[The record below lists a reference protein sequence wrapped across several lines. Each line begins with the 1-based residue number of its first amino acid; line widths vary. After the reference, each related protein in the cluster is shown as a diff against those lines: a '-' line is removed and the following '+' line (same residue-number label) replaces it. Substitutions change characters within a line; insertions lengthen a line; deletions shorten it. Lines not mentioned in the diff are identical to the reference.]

1 MSDLPPLDQPQAYV
15 VVGPNDQRGPY
26 TLDLLIGE
34 VVAGRL
40 HDATPVWWPGLAEW
54 TTMNGQAAVAAEIA
68 RRRGVQVQAA
78 PTPVAPVVP
87 APEVAPEDPA
97 AADPYAGHS
106 AAPATD
112 PSASYSAPVDAA
124 PMASQPVE
132 PAAAQYG
139 ETAYDPAAYGAAE
152 PVQSGSGQGYSY
164 DPAAGVPVSAD
175 PQAPLQPE
183 PQAPAPAAAPV
194 TSTPAGWTVTD
205 TSTPVGA
212 LAPESEVLTP
222 EVVTAAE
229 VPAAVEAPRTSSVT
243 DEHRSLFA
251 GLVDRSTRRAE
262 AGSQIEVLDAAVSDA
277 VVSGAE
283 SQGFTSTDRSTG
295 ETNHELRFEGAPGEA
310 LSITVGRIRGTDP
323 AEVRD
328 GHTPL
333 TVRFQSATYSGG
345 LEAGMGAH
353 GEVVIVSDEW
363 SGQATSTV
371 SLLLP
376 LADYVADDLTLDSV
390 ALLRDVGA
398 TVSVVSD
405 RLR

>member
-54 TTMNGQAAVAAEIA
+54 TTMSGHPGVAAELA
-68 RRRGVQVQAA
+68 RRRGGYAAPAAPAAPPAPAPGQYEQTTGYESYQPQQPQPQSYEAGQYETTSYGAGEAVQSAPGQDYSYDTGVQAPVTADQSPA
-78 PTPVAPVVP
+78 PEAVAPVSPQV
-87 APEVAPEDPA
+87 
-97 AADPYAGHS
+97 
-106 AAPATD
+106 
-112 PSASYSAPVDAA
+112 
-124 PMASQPVE
+124 QPVE
-132 PAAAQYG
+132 
-139 ETAYDPAAYGAAE
+139 
-152 PVQSGSGQGYSY
+152 
-164 DPAAGVPVSAD
+164 
-175 PQAPLQPE
+175 
-183 PQAPAPAAAPV
+183 APADVAEIVNEVPDGSSATGTQV
-194 TSTPAGWTVTD
+194 PAGWTVTD

-212 LAPESEVLTP
+212 APVVDPQADIVEAEVVTP
-222 EVVTAAE
+222 EVV
-229 VPAAVEAPRTSSVT
+229 RSSSVT

-262 AGSQIEVLDAAVSDA
+262 AGDRVQAIDRAFVDA

-283 SQGFTSTDRSTG
+283 SQGFTSTDRTAG
-295 ETNHELRFEGAPGEA
+295 ETNHELRFDGESGEQ
-310 LSITVGRIRGTDP
+310 LSITVGRIKGDDP
-323 AEVRD
+323 AAVRA
-328 GHTPL
+328 GHVPL
-333 TVRFQSATYSGG
+333 TVRFQSASYSGA
-345 LEAGMGAH
+345 LESGTGGH

-376 LADYVADDLTLDSV
+376 LEDYVREDLEVDAV
-390 ALLRDVGA
+390 RLLRDVGA
-398 TVSVVSD
+398 TVSIVSD